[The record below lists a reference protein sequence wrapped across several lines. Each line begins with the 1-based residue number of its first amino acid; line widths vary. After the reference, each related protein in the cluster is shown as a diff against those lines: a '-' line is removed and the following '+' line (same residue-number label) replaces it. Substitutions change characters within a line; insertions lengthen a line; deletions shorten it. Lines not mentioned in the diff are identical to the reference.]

1 MQIIKKSLNRFEN
14 RNQSCFRPASFYPP
28 KSTSFNFVDNIIVI
42 SFTVI
47 TTETKNFFLFSFLI
61 NIPPTDPPE
70 VTLTLGS
77 TLNPDDIKENDDV
90 YFECNVKANP
100 NTVKI
105 SWSHDVS
112 TYLFIQ
118 LY

>member
-1 MQIIKKSLNRFEN
+1 MKLTI
-14 RNQSCFRPASFYPP
+14 
-28 KSTSFNFVDNIIVI
+28 
-42 SFTVI
+42 
-47 TTETKNFFLFSFLI
+47 LFSHIFFALDEKK
-61 NIPPTDPPE
+61 NIHTDPPE

-100 NTVKI
+100 STVRI

-112 TYLFIQ
+112 ILFYLNSID
-118 LY
+118 LDLLSIYEIKN

>member
-1 MQIIKKSLNRFEN
+1 MN
-14 RNQSCFRPASFYPP
+14 
-28 KSTSFNFVDNIIVI
+28 
-42 SFTVI
+42 
-47 TTETKNFFLFSFLI
+47 ETLIYFLCNLFI
-61 NIPPTDPPE
+61 DPPE

-100 NTVKI
+100 SSVKI

-112 TYLFIQ
+112 RMNLC
-118 LY
+118 

>member
-1 MQIIKKSLNRFEN
+1 MKLTIFSLSYLIFDEKK
-14 RNQSCFRPASFYPP
+14 Y
-28 KSTSFNFVDNIIVI
+28 
-42 SFTVI
+42 
-47 TTETKNFFLFSFLI
+47 
-61 NIPPTDPPE
+61 PTDPPE

-100 NTVKI
+100 STVRI

-112 TYLFIQ
+112 ILFYFI
-118 LY
+118 

>member
-1 MQIIKKSLNRFEN
+1 MAKK
-14 RNQSCFRPASFYPP
+14 
-28 KSTSFNFVDNIIVI
+28 K
-42 SFTVI
+42 
-47 TTETKNFFLFSFLI
+47 TT
-61 NIPPTDPPE
+61 TDPPE

-100 NTVKI
+100 STVRI

-112 TYLFIQ
+112 ILFYYISFEIDLSFVEYLESKEVMK
-118 LY
+118 LVSLCAS

>member
-1 MQIIKKSLNRFEN
+1 MKIKVRFFFSPNE
-14 RNQSCFRPASFYPP
+14 SISF
-28 KSTSFNFVDNIIVI
+28 KFVDNIIVI
-42 SFTVI
+42 AIIVI
-47 TTETKNFFLFSFLI
+47 IKNETNNFSHILFFSMKN
-61 NIPPTDPPE
+61 TDPPE

-100 NTVKI
+100 STVRI

-112 TYLFIQ
+112 ILFYFYLRLI
-118 LY
+118 